1 MYQLI
6 DWPYALIVFRDG
18 NREIE
23 KVKKNRNMYI
33 KTKKINTIIKNKTN

>member
-23 KVKKNRNMYI
+23 KVKKNRIMYI
-33 KTKKINTIIKNKTN
+33 YKNQENKYNN